1 MIFEKIQWLK
11 TQLDKLE
18 QAEQDERFLME
29 NSSTHGDQ
37 DYAESQMEAAHDE
50 VDQIREK
57 IASTIDLPAGVI
69 LNDLRTAEI
78 SDELDRE
85 ERATCSPVDLF

>member
-29 NSSTHGDQ
+29 NYSTGYGDQ

-50 VDQIREK
+50 ADQIREK
-57 IASTIDLPAGVI
+57 IASTITLPAGVI
-69 LNDLRTAEI
+69 LNDLRTAEAKANA
-78 SDELDRE
+78 S
-85 ERATCSPVDLF
+85 